1 MLSKNSFARTILG
14 ASVLVLDD
22 FDFITF
28 DNSEA
33 VKESGEDIIL
43 GRRVV
48 CFLDRKFESGQTG

>member
-22 FDFITF
+22 FDFITL

-48 CFLDRKFESGQTG
+48 CVLDRKFESSQTG